1 MTSEPPV
8 QPVPGELQ
16 GAAITTIRTLAID
29 AVQAANS
36 GHPGMPMG
44 CAPMAYLLFREVL
57 RHDPADPTWP
67 GRDRFVLSAGHGS
80 MLLYAA
86 LHLSGYERPTLEDLR
101 SFRQWGSVTP
111 GHPEY
116 GPEHPGVETT
126 TGPLGQGFANGVGM
140 ALAAERLAAELDP
153 DGIGIVPQRVYGIV
167 SDGDVMEGVSS
178 EAASLAGH
186 LRLGRL
192 TYLYDDNRIT
202 IDGSTDKAFSEDVLA
217 RFDAYGWHTQQ
228 VGDGNDLDALR
239 TAIAAADADPRPSII
254 AVRTVIGYGSPAKAG
269 TAAAHGAPLGD
280 DEVAATKQAYGWE
293 HPPFHVPAEV
303 ADHLDGRE
311 RGAALRAEWEE
322 RVRAHRQAQPE
333 LAVEFERRVV
343 WGQLPDDWTDALP
356 ALDGDAATRQHSG
369 AVITALAPVVP
380 ELFGGSAD
388 LAASNNTDVAD
399 GGDFSADDRLGRN
412 LRFGV
417 REHAMAAMANGIALH
432 GGFLPYVAS
441 FLVFTDYCRPAIR
454 LAALMGQ
461 RVVYVMTHDSIGLG
475 EDGPTHQP
483 VEHLA
488 SLRLLPGLTVWRPAD
503 GAETV
508 AAWRAALEADHP
520 TLLALSRQKLPD
532 LGPRAAPDI
541 ARGGYILADMPAGG
555 DAGREAGAAAG
566 ADAGADAGREVEV
579 AAGGDAGADAEV
591 VADPDILLIGS
602 GSEVAVCRDAAA
614 LLAAGGRSVRVV
626 SMPSVELF
634 LAQDASYR
642 DEVLPPAVRAR
653 VAVEAGVTTGWER
666 VVGPVGAVVGLDRF
680 GASAPAGRLF
690 AEFGFTPERVADVAR
705 ATLATSAA
713 D

>member
-1 MTSEPPV
+1 MPSAPND
-8 QPVPGELQ
+8 QPAPADLHE
-16 GAAITTIRTLAID
+16 AAITTIRTLAID
-29 AVQAANS
+29 AVQTANS

-44 CAPMAYLLFREVL
+44 CAPMAYLLFSEVL
-57 RHDPADPTWP
+57 RHDPADPAWP

-101 SFRQWGSVTP
+101 SFRQLGSVTP
-111 GHPEY
+111 GHPEF
-116 GPEHPGVETT
+116 GPGHPGVETT

-140 ALAAERLAAELDP
+140 ALAAERLSAELDP
-153 DGIGIVPQRVYGIV
+153 DDIGILPQRVYAIV
-167 SDGDVMEGVSS
+167 SDGDLMEGVSA

-202 IDGSTDKAFSEDVLA
+202 IDGSTDIAFSEDVLA

-228 VGDGNDLDALR
+228 VADGNDLDALR
-239 TAIAAADADPRPSII
+239 AAIAAADADPRPSLI
-254 AVRTVIGYGSPAKAG
+254 AVRTVIGYGAPAKAG

-280 DEVAATKQAYGWE
+280 DEVAAAKRAYGWE
-293 HPPFHVPAEV
+293 PPPFHVPAEV
-303 ADHLDGRE
+303 ADHLDARE
-311 RGAALRAEWEE
+311 RGAALRAEWQE
-322 RVRAHRQAQPE
+322 RVRAHRVAQPE
-333 LAVEFERRVV
+333 LAAEFDRRVV
-343 WGQLPDDWTDALP
+343 RRELPGDWTEALP
-356 ALDGDAATRQHSG
+356 SLEGDAATRQHSG
-369 AVITALAPVVP
+369 AVINALAPVVP

-399 GGDFSADDRLGRN
+399 GGDFHADDRLGRN
-412 LRFGV
+412 LRFGI
-417 REHAMAAMANGIALH
+417 REHAMASMANGIALH

-488 SLRLLPGLTVWRPAD
+488 SLRLIPGLAVWRPAD

-508 AAWRAALEADHP
+508 AAWRAALTADHP
-520 TLLALSRQKLPD
+520 TLLALTRQKVPD
-532 LGPRAAPDI
+532 LGARPTEPI
-541 ARGGYILADMPAGG
+541 ARGGYVLMELPAEG
-555 DAGREAGAAAG
+555 DT
-566 ADAGADAGREVEV
+566 
-579 AAGGDAGADAEV
+579 EV
-591 VADPDILLIGS
+591 VGAPDVVLIGS
-602 GSEVAVCRDAAA
+602 GSEVAVCREAAA

-626 SMPSVELF
+626 SMPSVEMF
-634 LAQDASYR
+634 LAQGASYR
-642 DEVLPPAVRAR
+642 DEVLPPAVPAR

-666 VVGPVGAVVGLDRF
+666 VVGPAGAVVGLDRF
-680 GASAPAGRLF
+680 GASAPAPHLF

-705 ATLATSAA
+705 ATLATRGAA
-713 D
+713 G

>member
-1 MTSEPPV
+1 MPSAPND
-8 QPVPGELQ
+8 QPAPADLHE
-16 GAAITTIRTLAID
+16 AAITTIRTLAID
-29 AVQAANS
+29 AVQTANS

-44 CAPMAYLLFREVL
+44 CAPMAYLLFSEVL
-57 RHDPADPTWP
+57 RHDPADPAWP

-101 SFRQWGSVTP
+101 SFRQLGSVTP
-111 GHPEY
+111 GHPEF
-116 GPEHPGVETT
+116 GPGHPGVETT

-140 ALAAERLAAELDP
+140 ALAAERLSAELDP
-153 DGIGIVPQRVYGIV
+153 DDIGILPQRVYAIV
-167 SDGDVMEGVSS
+167 SDGDLMEGVSA

-202 IDGSTDKAFSEDVLA
+202 IDGSTDIAFSEDVLA

-228 VGDGNDLDALR
+228 VADGNDLDALR
-239 TAIAAADADPRPSII
+239 AAIAAADADPRPSLI
-254 AVRTVIGYGSPAKAG
+254 AVRTVIGYGAPAKAG

-280 DEVAATKQAYGWE
+280 DEVAAAKRAYGWE

-303 ADHLDGRE
+303 ADHLDARE
-311 RGAALRAEWEE
+311 RGAALRAEGQE
-322 RVRAHRQAQPE
+322 RVRAHRVAQPE
-333 LAVEFERRVV
+333 LAAEFDRRVV
-343 WGQLPDDWTDALP
+343 RRELPGDWTEALP
-356 ALDGDAATRQHSG
+356 SLEGDAATRQHSG
-369 AVITALAPVVP
+369 AVINALAPVVP

-399 GGDFSADDRLGRN
+399 GGDFHADDRLGRN
-412 LRFGV
+412 LRFGI
-417 REHAMAAMANGIALH
+417 REHAMASMANGIALH

-488 SLRLLPGLTVWRPAD
+488 SLRLIPGLAVWRPAD

-508 AAWRAALEADHP
+508 AAWRAALTADHP
-520 TLLALSRQKLPD
+520 TLLALTRQKVPD
-532 LGPRAAPDI
+532 LGARPTEPI
-541 ARGGYILADMPAGG
+541 ARGGYVLMELPAEG
-555 DAGREAGAAAG
+555 DT
-566 ADAGADAGREVEV
+566 
-579 AAGGDAGADAEV
+579 EV
-591 VADPDILLIGS
+591 VGAPDVVLIGS
-602 GSEVAVCRDAAA
+602 GSEVAVCREAAA

-626 SMPSVELF
+626 SMPSVEMF
-634 LAQDASYR
+634 LAQGASYR
-642 DEVLPPAVRAR
+642 DEVLPPAVPAR

-666 VVGPVGAVVGLDRF
+666 VVGPAGAVVGLDRF
-680 GASAPAGRLF
+680 GASAPAPHLF

-705 ATLATSAA
+705 ATLATRGAA
-713 D
+713 G